1 MNKGHSP
8 HCEGLENVLMR
19 EGMGIFRAVSATR
32 DGKRESPWGLEERM
46 LCVVDCLPY
55 GSRV

>member
-1 MNKGHSP
+1 
-8 HCEGLENVLMR
+8 
-19 EGMGIFRAVSATR
+19 MGVFRVVSATR
-32 DGKRESPWGLEERM
+32 DGKRESPWGLEECM